1 MTETDSADV
10 RPNEASR
17 ETTPSPSGL
26 PSSASPYQLTV
37 KRGFLALGIMFGS
50 QILIGLGYSFIAGLI
65 GGTSDGAGPV
75 DTNVVGLV
83 SVLGGGAI
91 TLIWI
96 WFDLRRFGSTFGP
109 QIGLRPSCLGVS
121 PTVLLVSITFV
132 SVRLLTWVYRAVVLP
147 LFGEVDV
154 VGGASEVF
162 AYFVESGSAYGI
174 IGFLV
179 LAIVVGPVL
188 EELVFRGYFQ
198 SALAKRMPVW
208 GAITVTSVLFTLG
221 HGPMALWPMYF
232 MFSAAW
238 GWIFARTGSVKA
250 AIAFHMLNNIYYTL
264 IAVMGWT
271 ALK

>member
-1 MTETDSADV
+1 MADTDSAAV
-10 RPNEASR
+10 RPNAASKKN
-17 ETTPSPSGL
+17 TPSPSGP

-37 KRGFLALGIMFGS
+37 KRGLLALGIMFGS
-50 QILIGLGYSFIAGLI
+50 QMLIGLGYSFFIAGLI
-65 GGTSDGAGPV
+65 DGTSAGAGPV
-75 DTNVVGLV
+75 DANVIGLA

-121 PTVLLVSITFV
+121 ATVLLVSITFV

-147 LFGEVDV
+147 WFGEVNV

-162 AYFVESGSAYGI
+162 AYFVDSGSAYGI
-174 IGFLV
+174 VGFLV

-208 GAITVTSVLFTLG
+208 GAITVTSLLFTLG

-232 MFSAAW
+232 MFS
-238 GWIFARTGSVKA
+238 GDGYLRERD
-250 AIAFHMLNNIYYTL
+250 L
-264 IAVMGWT
+264 
-271 ALK
+271 